1 MYSLLL
7 LLTCEPVY
15 IQKYIFYLLY
25 SLFIFWIT
33 SIGNWWLHCP
43 CSTSL
48 YITVTP
54 CLSLVGLHWA
64 YINHIYLVW
73 MHLCVSTCWS
83 RVWIFILEWDARLS
97 CFGLRMSHYH
107 SSKCAYKHTLTRT
120 LPHAHAQIPTCTCA
134 QVHTQ
139 SHRHTHTHTLTLPQK
154 QTNTNTHFFVTIFNL
169 WGMCDIVYR
178 CQISQT
184 AGNRIIIFFFIYWEV
199 QGRFS
204 HFSSFVIR
212 EGRRS

>member
-120 LPHAHAQIPTCTCA
+120 LPHAHAQILTCTCA

-139 SHRHTHTHTLTLPQK
+139 THRHTHTHTLTLPQK

>member
-184 AGNRIIIFFFIYWEV
+184 AGNRIIFFFFIYI
-199 QGRFS
+199 GRYRAGL
-204 HFSSFVIR
+204 VIFLLL
-212 EGRRS
+212 

>member
-139 SHRHTHTHTLTLPQK
+139 THRHTHTHTLPLPQK

-184 AGNRIIIFFFIYWEV
+184 AGNRIIFFFLYI
-199 QGRFS
+199 GRYRAGL
-204 HFSSFVIR
+204 VIFLLL
-212 EGRRS
+212 

>member
-139 SHRHTHTHTLTLPQK
+139 THRHTHTHTHTLPLPQK
-154 QTNTNTHFFVTIFNL
+154 QTQTHTFFLLFLICGECVTLFTDVRSPKQQVIGL
-169 WGMCDIVYR
+169 
-178 CQISQT
+178 S
-184 AGNRIIIFFFIYWEV
+184 FFYIYWEV